1 MALYWDTSL
10 DSLTTYTLDSSSGT
24 NYRYSLLYITP
35 ELYDEYPE
43 IESSVNITSSIQFA
57 SAYTYVWQ
65 CENAYVDCILDGSGG
80 ATKTFKIIASKSI
93 ESDNK
98 YEVNITYKFDLD
110 MGIFKIDVA
119 NVVYSSLAVDEE
131 TGEYIIDEETG
142 EYVRDNKIISKI
154 DENNYLYLPFRFN
167 IVPNTEYMNTW
178 AESVILVPV
187 QARLITAG
195 VWDGRN
201 FGTYTDINNYS

>member
-10 DSLTTYTLDSSSGT
+10 DSLTKYPLDSTNGT

-35 ELYDEYPE
+35 ELYEYPE

-57 SAYTYVWQ
+57 SAYTYTWQ

-98 YEVNITYKFDLD
+98 YEVNIIYKYDIA
-110 MGIFKIDVA
+110 MGIFIIDTA
-119 NVVYSSLAVDEE
+119 NVIYSSLAVDEE

-142 EYVRDNKIISKI
+142 EYVRDNRTISKM

-187 QARLITAG
+187 QARLLTAG